1 MSVEYNM
8 GYCPSCDSDKK
19 LERQQP
25 NHILH
30 FFITIVLGSFTY
42 GIGSFI
48 WIGVWFFISTK
59 VGTWKCHTCG
69 NEKVEPSLHN
79 ENIIKSKLNI
89 LDIIKKSY
97 KIIMILILIIGA
109 VLFLYPLFEENNIT
123 DNSEQKTEKKNETE
137 NKQKK
142 EKVVN
147 ATVDIKD
154 KEKKKNTLNLK
165 SVESD
170 LCYIYDTVR
179 EPNLLRGTVSCKEG
193 KLTIRFYN
201 GDTNREVI
209 TKTVNFQDHQ
219 FSIEIE
225 GIENNDFITEIKLS
239 EKQIKERLESI
250 KKEKPRSMTSIVF
263 EDVKEAEKECLVE
276 KWRYVK
282 FSDEYLIIEGKT
294 SCTLGQ
300 ITFDIY
306 EKKNVHLGKE
316 SAFINNGIFK
326 VYHKNSSNPTDL
338 SIDYT
343 IMK

>member
-19 LERQQP
+19 LERQQA

-30 FFITIVLGSFTY
+30 FFITVLLGAFTY
-42 GIGSFI
+42 GIGSII
-48 WIGVWFFISTK
+48 WLCVWFFVSVK

-69 NEKVEPSLHN
+69 NEKVEPSHN
-79 ENIIKSKLNI
+79 HSENNNTKSKSNI
-89 LDIIKKSY
+89 SDIIKKSY
-97 KIIMILILIIGA
+97 KIIIGLVLIIIA
-109 VLFLYPLFEENNIT
+109 VVFLYPLFQDDNNIK
-123 DNSEQKTEKKNETE
+123 NKSEKK
-137 NKQKK
+137 QSK

-170 LCYIYDTVR
+170 LCYIYDTIR

-201 GDTNREVI
+201 SDTNREVI
-209 TKTVNFQDHQ
+209 TKTVNFQDHK
-219 FSIEIE
+219 FSIKIE
-225 GIENNDFITEIKLS
+225 GIENNDFTSEIKLS
-239 EKQIKERLESI
+239 QKQIKERLNSI
-250 KKEKPRSMTSIVF
+250 KKEKPKSISSIKF
-263 EDVKEAEKECLVE
+263 EDEKENECILE

-282 FSDEYLIIEGKT
+282 FSDEYLLIEGRT
-294 SCTLGQ
+294 TCALGQ
-300 ITFDIY
+300 IIFDIY
-306 EKKNVHLGKE
+306 EKKNIHLGKE
-316 SAFINNGIFK
+316 SAFINNGVFK

-343 IMK
+343 ILDN